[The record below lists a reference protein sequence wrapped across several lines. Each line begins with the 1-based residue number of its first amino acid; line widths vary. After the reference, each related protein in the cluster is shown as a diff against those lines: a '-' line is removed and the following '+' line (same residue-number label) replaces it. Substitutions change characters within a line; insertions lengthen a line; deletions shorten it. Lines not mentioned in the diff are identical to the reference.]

1 MVLLNLVSLTL
12 FSQQMASVTFF
23 LSVCGEAPLNTR
35 IVGGNNSDPGSWPWQ
50 ASLQTNGN
58 HFCGGSLINQNWI
71 LTASHCFQTIV
82 YVTVYLGMQSLQ
94 DTNPNMQAFQVSRII
109 THPDYNSNTNDN
121 DIALLQLSSSV
132 TFSDYI
138 MPVCLAAAGSS
149 FPAGTYV
156 WVTGWGNTASE
167 VSLTYPQTLQQVE
180 VPVVSNSDCANSY
193 SITSNMMCAGL
204 AQGGKDA
211 CQGDSGGPLV
221 VKQGS
226 FWIQGGIVSF
236 GYGCAWPN
244 FPGVY
249 TRVSQY
255 QSWIDSQISSNQT
268 GFIVFSSSNS
278 TGSAS
283 LFSLS
288 LALSVLAMTFILFFS
303 T

>member
-1 MVLLNLVSLTL
+1 VWLIDLVSLTL

-132 TFSDYI
+132 TFTDIFLS
-138 MPVCLAAAGSS
+138 M
-149 FPAGTYV
+149 
-156 WVTGWGNTASE
+156 
-167 VSLTYPQTLQQVE
+167 
-180 VPVVSNSDCANSY
+180 
-193 SITSNMMCAGL
+193 
-204 AQGGKDA
+204 
-211 CQGDSGGPLV
+211 QGDSGGPLV

>member
-1 MVLLNLVSLTL
+1 
-12 FSQQMASVTFF
+12 
-23 LSVCGEAPLNTR
+23 
-35 IVGGNNSDPGSWPWQ
+35 
-50 ASLQTNGN
+50 
-58 HFCGGSLINQNWI
+58 
-71 LTASHCFQTIV
+71 IV

-138 MPVCLAAAGSS
+138 LPVCLAAAGSS

-180 VPVVSNSDCANSY
+180 VPIVSNSDCANSY

-211 CQGDSGGPLV
+211 CQVDRPPITFRSCCTVLWPKADIFLSMQGDSGGPLV

-268 GFIVFSSSNS
+268 GFIVFSSNS

>member
-1 MVLLNLVSLTL
+1 MHIYLVSLTL

-23 LSVCGEAPLNTR
+23 L

-156 WVTGWGNTASE
+156 WVTGWGNT
-167 VSLTYPQTLQQVE
+167 TLQQVE

-236 GYGCAWPN
+236 GYGLLC
-244 FPGVY
+244 Y
-249 TRVSQY
+249 TDGDY
-255 QSWIDSQISSNQT
+255 YNYKFLLNT
-268 GFIVFSSSNS
+268 
-278 TGSAS
+278 
-283 LFSLS
+283 L
-288 LALSVLAMTFILFFS
+288 LFFDLFLHHNKKKNNNNPLWE
-303 T
+303 